1 LSSDKH
7 SRNSY
12 TTLLLFICIYRQL
25 SEVLSI
31 VRRYLEEVK
40 KADRDLKTLSDIL
53 IIDRFKTNISNDL
66 LQLLRY
72 TLSGRIRLLD
82 IRDRRSY
89 RRRARPRLLGLR
101 KRL

>member
-12 TTLLLFICIYRQL
+12 TTPLLFIRTCRQL
-25 SEVLSI
+25 LEVLGV

-53 IIDRFKTNISNDL
+53 IIDRFKTNTSNDL

-72 TLSGRIRLLD
+72 TLLDRTRLLD
-82 IRDRRSY
+82 IRN
-89 RRRARPRLLGLR
+89 
-101 KRL
+101 